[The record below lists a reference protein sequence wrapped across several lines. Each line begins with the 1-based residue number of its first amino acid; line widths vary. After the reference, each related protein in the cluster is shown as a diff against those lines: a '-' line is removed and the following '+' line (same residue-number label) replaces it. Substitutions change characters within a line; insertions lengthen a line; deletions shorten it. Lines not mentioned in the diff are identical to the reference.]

1 MNEMENQIVA
11 RHKQLYL
18 AVALPTEAPMI
29 YYVHEPGRAYLTGRA
44 VHVIQLA
51 TLVDCRFAL
60 LSPSFYYFSFGLV
73 VLDCQQGVGGAS
85 LLALGVRPG
94 KGSGG

>member
-1 MNEMENQIVA
+1 
-11 RHKQLYL
+11 
-18 AVALPTEAPMI
+18 MI
-29 YYVHEPGRAYLTGRA
+29 YYVNEPGRAYLTGRA

-51 TLVDCRFAL
+51 TLVDYRFAL
-60 LSPSFYYFSFGLV
+60 LSPSFYHFSFGLV

-85 LLALGVRPG
+85 WLALGARPG